1 MKVYM
6 EVQDQLLLNLLSQ
19 LLQEIHS
26 LSQGYTCDL
35 SLVTTFPKNRKN
47 R

>member
-26 LSQGYTCDL
+26 LSQGYTYTFKPGYHL
-35 SLVTTFPKNRKN
+35 S
-47 R
+47 